1 MKNKKSTYYAP
12 DDKGNFKL
20 VRETKNGEAKK
31 CKHTRFWKKP
41 ENRFLL
47 QFSSN

>member
-31 CKHTRFWKKP
+31 CKHTRF
-41 ENRFLL
+41 
-47 QFSSN
+47 